1 MSAKKITPTQPLA
14 ASAAAA
20 KKTAAKKTPS
30 KARRAPAD
38 AGNAEQTRS
47 EKSSEKSSQAAF
59 DGVVIKKYPNRRLY
73 DTSSSAYIT
82 LAEIKAMVVA
92 HKKFI
97 VLDAKTSEDLTRSIL
112 LQIILEEESGGLP
125 LFSAQSLSNLIR
137 FYGQATQS
145 VMGRA
150 LEKNFQA
157 MMEMQAHMQEQ
168 RKVLSPDAWAQMM
181 NPQSGLMQN
190 WMGSYGEQSRN
201 MLAQMQEQMLKAFQL
216 KK

>member
-1 MSAKKITPTQPLA
+1 MTAKKTSPAKP
-14 ASAAAA
+14 ASTRPPAA
-20 KKTAAKKTPS
+20 KKAGAKTAAKKTAS
-30 KARRAPAD
+30 KTSRAAAPASPSGS
-38 AGNAEQTRS
+38 AP
-47 EKSSEKSSQAAF
+47 AF

-73 DTSSSAYIT
+73 DTSSSSYIT
-82 LAEIKAMVVA
+82 LTEIKTMVVA

-97 VLDAKTSEDLTRSIL
+97 VLDAKTGEDLTRSIL

-157 MMEMQAHMQEQ
+157 MMEMQARMQEQ

-181 NPQSGLMQN
+181 NPQSGVMQN
-190 WMGSYGEQSRN
+190 LMGNYGAQSRS
-201 MLAQMQEQMLKAFQL
+201 MLAQMQEQMLKTFQL

>member
-1 MSAKKITPTQPLA
+1 MTAKKTASPTATSAAKKTRSAKAKP
-14 ASAAAA
+14 ASAAAQ
-20 KKTAAKKTPS
+20 
-30 KARRAPAD
+30 APAY
-38 AGNAEQTRS
+38 
-47 EKSSEKSSQAAF
+47 

-82 LAEIKAMVVA
+82 LVEIKDMVVA
-92 HKKFI
+92 HEKFV
-97 VLDAKTSEDLTRSIL
+97 VLDAKTGEDLTRSIL

-157 MMEMQAHMQEQ
+157 MMEMQARMQEQ

-181 NPQSGLMQN
+181 NPQSGVMQN
-190 WMGSYGEQSRN
+190 LMGNYGEQSRS

>member
-1 MSAKKITPTQPLA
+1 MTTPKNTNTARPAAVKLPGTTPRKTAKTVARKT
-14 ASAAAA
+14 SAANNSSTSKRAA
-20 KKTAAKKTPS
+20 PHTAP
-30 KARRAPAD
+30 D
-38 AGNAEQTRS
+38 
-47 EKSSEKSSQAAF
+47 SSF

-73 DTSSSAYIT
+73 DTSSSTYIT
-82 LAEIKAMVVA
+82 LVEIKAMVVA
-92 HKKFI
+92 HKKFV
-97 VLDAKTSEDLTRSIL
+97 VLDAKTGEDLTRSIL

-157 MMEMQAHMQEQ
+157 MMEMQARMQEQ
-168 RKVLSPDAWAQMM
+168 SKVLSPDAWAQMM
-181 NPQSGLMQN
+181 NPQSGVMQN
-190 WMGSYGEQSRN
+190 FMGSYGEQSRN
-201 MLAQMQEQMLKAFQL
+201 ILAQMQEQMLKAFQL

>member
-1 MSAKKITPTQPLA
+1 MTAKKNTPTSP
-14 ASAAAA
+14 ASAANSANAANATNAA
-20 KKTAAKKTPS
+20 KKTLRKAPSQAKP
-30 KARRAPAD
+30 KASA
-38 AGNAEQTRS
+38 S
-47 EKSSEKSSQAAF
+47 AAF
-59 DGVVIKKYPNRRLY
+59 DGMVIKKYPNRRLY

-92 HKKFI
+92 YKKFI

-181 NPQSGLMQN
+181 NPQSGVMQS
-190 WMGSYGEQSRN
+190 WMGNYGEQSRS

>member
-1 MSAKKITPTQPLA
+1 MTAKKTASAKVSKTASKA
-14 ASAAAA
+14 APQVAAA
-20 KKTAAKKTPS
+20 KKTRTQARTS
-30 KARRAPAD
+30 KAAAEAAPAY
-38 AGNAEQTRS
+38 
-47 EKSSEKSSQAAF
+47 

-73 DTSSSAYIT
+73 DTSSSTYIT
-82 LAEIKAMVVA
+82 LVEIKNMVVA
-92 HKKFI
+92 HKKFV

-157 MMEMQAHMQEQ
+157 MMEMQARMQEQ
-168 RKVLSPDAWAQMM
+168 SKVLSPDAWAQMM
-181 NPQSGLMQN
+181 NPQSGVMQN
-190 WMGSYGEQSRN
+190 FMGNYGEQSRSI
-201 MLAQMQEQMLKAFQL
+201 LAQMQEQMLKALQL

>member
-1 MSAKKITPTQPLA
+1 MATKKTSSSTTSARTKTAGKTKAEDSTQQ
-14 ASAAAA
+14 ASA
-20 KKTAAKKTPS
+20 S
-30 KARRAPAD
+30 SSPAF
-38 AGNAEQTRS
+38 E
-47 EKSSEKSSQAAF
+47 
-59 DGVVIKKYPNRRLY
+59 GVVIKKYPNRRLY
-73 DTSSSAYIT
+73 DTSSSTYIT
-82 LAEIKAMVVA
+82 LVEIKDMVVA
-92 HKKFI
+92 HEKFI
-97 VLDAKTSEDLTRSIL
+97 VLDAKTGEDLTRSIL

-125 LFSAQSLSNLIR
+125 LFSAQSLANLIR

-157 MMEMQAHMQEQ
+157 MMEMQARMQEQ

-181 NPQSGLMQN
+181 NPQSGVMQN
-190 WMGSYGEQSRN
+190 WMGSYGEQSRS